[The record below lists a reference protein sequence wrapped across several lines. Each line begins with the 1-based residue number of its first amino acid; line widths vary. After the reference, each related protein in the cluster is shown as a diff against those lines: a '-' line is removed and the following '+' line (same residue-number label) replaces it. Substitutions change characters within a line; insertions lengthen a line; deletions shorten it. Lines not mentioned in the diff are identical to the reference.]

1 MNDYFKSRTECF
13 LYLKILYTFAEEY
26 GDSDILS
33 LEDYEI
39 HPDHYK
45 VSIFWDKFRNLPNVR
60 KTNDTEFFFFSLNLL
75 LLNKDGLGDNTVDES
90 NFEIPEK
97 KEFTIQFD
105 FTQRMEKSGW
115 YYHSFETFAE
125 LDQIEKNIDE
135 ISEDWRDYY
144 NEDWEHNSDG
154 EFTNIEISRVY
165 EH

>member
-13 LYLKILYTFAEEY
+13 LYLKTLYTFAEEY
-26 GDSDILS
+26 DHGHILS
-33 LEDYEI
+33 FEEYEI
-39 HPDHYK
+39 HPEHYR
-45 VSIFWDKFRNLPNVR
+45 VSRFWDKFRYLPNVR
-60 KTNDTEFFFFSLNLL
+60 NTNDTEFFFFSLNLL

-105 FTQRMEKSGW
+105 FTQRMEKSGT

-125 LDQIEKNIDE
+125 KDQVENSIDE

-144 NEDWEHNSDG
+144 NEDWEINSDG